1 MGEMTVLD
9 QSGDIT
15 IEWDPD
21 NSESV
26 EKAKAE
32 WDRLKADGYEFF
44 EPVESKGK
52 RLTRFDKKKAKV
64 IAAPG
69 VQTAQDKAKGTRGK
83 AMAGGPLPQHVGS
96 AARR

>member
-1 MGEMTVLD
+1 MGEMTVLN

-15 IEWDPD
+15 IQWDPD
-21 NSESV
+21 DAESV

-52 RLTRFDKKKAKV
+52 RLTKFDKKKAKV

-69 VQTAQDKAKGTRGK
+69 VQTKQDKAAGTRGK
-83 AMAGGPLPQHVGS
+83 AMAGGPVAQHVGP
-96 AARR
+96 AR